1 MRVVITG
8 GAGFIGSHLAEA
20 LLTSGHE
27 VVAVDDLS
35 TGSPDNVASFRN
47 HPGFELIIGSVND
60 ETLITP
66 LVQSADV
73 VYHLAAAV
81 GVRLVCDE
89 PIHTIETNV
98 NGTSVVLRAAL
109 PTRTRVIVAST
120 SEVYGKGVALPFR
133 EDADLV
139 LGQPTK
145 TRWGYAASKLI
156 DEFLALGYHQQH
168 KLPVT
173 VVRFFNCVGPRQSS
187 RYGMVLPNFVQAE
200 LANDPMTIHGDGRQT
215 RSFTW
220 VGDIVNALIL
230 MAAEPL
236 TYGEVLNVGNDQE
249 VSIAE
254 LAARVREALGG
265 TSQLRFVP
273 HATVFGAN
281 FEDMGRRVP
290 DITKIA
296 RVLGWR
302 PTVSLDEIITRTA
315 TYWEKQLVAVV

>member
-60 ETLITP
+60 EALITP

-81 GVRLVCDE
+81 GVRLVCEE
-89 PIHTIETNV
+89 PIRTIETNV

-109 PTRTRVIVAST
+109 PTRTRVVVAST
-120 SEVYGKGVALPFR
+120 SEVYGKGVVLPFR

-145 TRWGYAASKLI
+145 TRWGYATSKLI

-187 RYGMVLPNFVQAE
+187 RYGMVLPNFVQAA
-200 LANDPMTIHGDGRQT
+200 LANEPMTIHGDGRQT

-230 MAAEPL
+230 MANEPL

-254 LAARVREALGG
+254 LATRVREALGG
-265 TSQLRFVP
+265 TSQLRFVS
-273 HATVFGAN
+273 HAAVFGAN
-281 FEDMGRRVP
+281 FEDMNRRVP
-290 DITKIA
+290 DISKIA
-296 RVLGWR
+296 RILGWR
-302 PTVSLDEIITRTA
+302 PTVSLHEIISRTA
-315 TYWEKQLVAVV
+315 KYWEKQMVAA